1 MTAPDEICD
10 SSVGTVVAGNPCHLS
25 PPGDTL
31 GFEDWRY
38 VINFRPPSG
47 VTSTLKTRF
56 HSGPM
61 PLTPEIIYHQIELGT
76 GDINLDF
83 YPVYIQTL
91 PNDAGGNQMS
101 ANGTLDYI
109 RTHMGDFMDNS
120 SSGHNPL
127 AGSGANVYLKPYAD
141 QDVTQWAS
149 SSPLGTVM
157 HFGIGGANWEV
168 TVKENLSV
176 VAAEMAADHWIF
188 TTIWTPKDLGHPVS
202 GNRQFGMATRR
213 VGDTY
218 SQQYGLVFGD
228 PVTTDTLYFY
238 TRGADRC
245 TTIGDWALHT
255 TVFMGGHMCWLGL
268 QRRVRNWIV
277 ANGGQAS
284 FPNAAPQPA
293 NPYVPTDPTTD
304 TVNCIS
310 GRNDWGSISKA
321 YWDSPSP

>member
-38 VINFRPPSG
+38 VINFRPPDAVKRS
-47 VTSTLKTRF
+47 LAQRF
-56 HSGPM
+56 YTPAASSGPAY
-61 PLTPEIIYHQIELGT
+61 PVYHQIELGV

-91 PNDAGGNQMS
+91 PNDAGGNQMT
-101 ANGTLDYI
+101 ANGALDYI

-120 SSGHNPL
+120 ST
-127 AGSGANVYLKPYAD
+127 GANVYLKPYAD

-149 SSPLGTVM
+149 SAPLGTVM

-168 TVKENLSV
+168 TVQENLSV

-218 SQQYGLVFGD
+218 SPQYGLVFGD
-228 PVTTDTLYFY
+228 KVTTDTLYFY

-245 TTIGDWALHT
+245 TTTADWALHST
-255 TVFMGGHMCWLGL
+255 IFMGGHQCWLGL

-293 NPYVPTDPTTD
+293 NPYAPTDPTTD
-304 TVNCIS
+304 TVNSIS
-310 GRNDWGSISKA
+310 GRNDWVSISKA